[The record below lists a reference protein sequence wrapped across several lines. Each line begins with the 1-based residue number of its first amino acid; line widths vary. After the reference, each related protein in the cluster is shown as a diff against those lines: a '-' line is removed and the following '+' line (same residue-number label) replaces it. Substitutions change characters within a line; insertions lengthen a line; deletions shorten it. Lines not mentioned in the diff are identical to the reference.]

1 MKSVL
6 THQGQY
12 VVLNEFLIFVA
23 KLFSTNIFV
32 IIPLPSGPFPFDYIK
47 ISRINARWLCQL
59 MRVCRFIHC
68 FLLLSDKNTLESN
81 WQKFI
86 VANSELN
93 MPMVSAAA
101 VAPRKRNGKA
111 TLSGAIPFD
120 ENGDFDHWEQSLS
133 RETKKSKLRSHTLV
147 VYSPIEH
154 RPFHCRLLGVL
165 SLIFVSVASWVYQQ
179 F

>member
-1 MKSVL
+1 MKSVP

-23 KLFSTNIFV
+23 KLFSTDIFV
-32 IIPLPSGPFPFDYIK
+32 IVPLPSGPFPFDYIE
-47 ISRINARWLCQL
+47 ISQINARWLCQL
-59 MRVCRFIHC
+59 MRVCHFIHC

-101 VAPRKRNGKA
+101 VAPRKRTSKA
-111 TLSGAIPFD
+111 TLSGAIHLTGGRGAIDTGHFVHRGP
-120 ENGDFDHWEQSLS
+120 GCSAV
-133 RETKKSKLRSHTLV
+133 LV
-147 VYSPIEH
+147 CAIVSSPT
-154 RPFHCRLLGVL
+154 
-165 SLIFVSVASWVYQQ
+165 SSSTNSYA
-179 F
+179 